1 MKKFWAEELKT
12 KCIEI
17 AFENENPEMV
27 SSVIEA
33 YDRILHFDG
42 IAKKEGLLA
51 LEEAG
56 AELDRE
62 DSSQELF
69 YKMIRL
75 VVDGLNMEYVSSI
88 GANYY
93 ITLNLPSYAGLMNMM
108 YIQGILLIQGGVP
121 SWIIKE
127 TLKSMMP
134 KVILEKVNR
143 RECEEEHSDTL
154 GKTEKE
160 ENILKK
166 VCEDHQEI
174 DERDHSIFG
183 ETARTLLMLSDTDMQ
198 RLLRDTDNGLLAVAM
213 KGLPGSARAKILNN
227 LSTRLAEM
235 VAEDLFSMGPVR
247 RKDVEEFCVEIM
259 RTLLELENKGEIQ
272 GYDFSVLKILLDIFD
287 SAEKENRDLR
297 EKYNGIRAVL
307 NQIYNN

>member
-17 AFENENPEMV
+17 ASENENPEMV
-27 SSVIEA
+27 AGAIEA

-51 LEEAG
+51 LEQAG
-56 AELDRE
+56 TKLDRE
-62 DSSQELF
+62 DASQELF
-69 YKMIRL
+69 FKMIRL

-93 ITLNLPSYAGLMNMM
+93 IALNLPSYDGLMNMM

-143 RECEEEHSDTL
+143 RECEEELSGTS

-166 VCEDHQEI
+166 VCEDHREI

-183 ETARTLLMLSDTDMQ
+183 ETARTLLMLSDADMQ
-198 RLLRDTDNGLLAVAM
+198 RLLRDTDNGILAVAM

-235 VAEDLFSMGPVR
+235 VAKDLFSMGPIR

-259 RTLLELENKGEIQ
+259 RTLLELEDKGEIQ
-272 GYDFSVLKILLDIFD
+272 EYDFSVIKIVLDIFD
-287 SAEKENRDLR
+287 SAEKENRELK
-297 EKYNGIRAVL
+297 EKYNGIRSVL